1 MDTWVIFDMVCVAI
15 GFLMFGTAFYG
26 FMQKWKPAVI
36 WGLCLAAFLLATVI
50 PVIIALSY
58 ASTTSM

>member
-1 MDTWVIFDMVCVAI
+1 MDAWVVFDIISVAI

-26 FMQKWKPAVI
+26 FMKNWKPAIV
-36 WGLCLAAFLLATVI
+36 WGLCLAAFVTATVI
-50 PVIIALSY
+50 PVIIALAH